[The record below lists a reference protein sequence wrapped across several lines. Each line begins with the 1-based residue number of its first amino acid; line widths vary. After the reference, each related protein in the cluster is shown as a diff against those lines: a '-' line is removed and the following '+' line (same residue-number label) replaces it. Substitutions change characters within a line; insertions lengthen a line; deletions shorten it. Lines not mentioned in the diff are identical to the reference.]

1 MGLFEALTVGAKLL
15 GASKQRKAA
24 KQAAGQVRSTSQM
37 GYDRSLDFG
46 REVQEASAFKPFSI
60 TSGLGGV
67 GVGAEG
73 GIETT
78 LSPEQQYLQDM
89 LFGQATGLFQQA
101 EQDPAVAQAE
111 LFEQMR
117 AVQRPEEQRQ
127 ALALEER
134 MLSQGRLGLSSD
146 AYGGATP
153 EMLAQAAAQQEAMG
167 RANLA
172 ARQQSLTEQQSLF
185 NRASGLM
192 GLGYVPQQQ
201 LLAPTELGL
210 KGASLAQSGR
220 ESGAGMFGQFA
231 AGGLNMLTKGQYQ
244 AAGMDLARRNAGIGA
259 LTNLAT
265 SAIGAYGNR
274 TPAPTAPTVPSYTS
288 ISPVPTPIG
297 QPIPAGVNNLGT
309 MFG

>member
-1 MGLFEALTVGAKLL
+1 MGLSTALAIGVSLF
-15 GASKQRKAA
+15 GASKKRKAA
-24 KQAAGQVRSTSQM
+24 KAAAAETRRIAQM
-37 GYDRSLDFG
+37 GYDKSLGFG
-46 REVQEASAFKPFSI
+46 REVQEASAFQPFSI
-60 TSGLGGV
+60 TTGLGGV
-67 GVGAEG
+67 GVGAGG

-78 LSPEQQYLQDM
+78 LSPEQQYIQDM

-117 AVQRPEEQRQ
+117 ATQRPEEQRQ

-172 ARQQSLTEQQSLF
+172 ARQQALTEQQSLF

-192 GLGYVPQQQ
+192 NLGYVPQQQ

-210 KGASLAQSGR
+210 KGAALAQSGR
-220 ESGAGMFGQFA
+220 EAGAGMFGQFA
-231 AGGLNMLTKGQYQ
+231 AGGLGTLTKGQFQ
-244 AAGMDLARRNAGIGA
+244 AAGMDLARRNAGITA
-259 LTNLAT
+259 LTNLVT
-265 SAIGAYGNR
+265 GGINAYGNR
-274 TPAPTAPTVPSYTS
+274 PPAPTGNAPITPSVGIY
-288 ISPVPTPIG
+288 
-297 QPIPAGVNNLGT
+297 
-309 MFG
+309 

>member
-1 MGLFEALTVGAKLL
+1 MSTGNPYADAALFGLKLF
-15 GASKQRKAA
+15 GASKKRKAA
-24 KQAAGQVRSTSQM
+24 KAAAAEARRIAQM
-37 GYDRSLDFG
+37 GYDKSLGFG
-46 REVQEASAFKPFSI
+46 REVQEASAFKPFSV
-60 TSGLGGV
+60 TSGLGDV
-67 GVGAEG
+67 GVGAGG

-78 LSPEQQYLQDM
+78 LSPEQQYIQDM

-117 AVQRPEEQRQ
+117 ATQRPEEQRQ

-172 ARQQSLTEQQSLF
+172 ARQQALTEQQSLF

-201 LLAPTELGL
+201 LLAPTKFGL
-210 KGASLAQSGR
+210 QGAALAQSGR
-220 ESGAGMFGQFA
+220 ERGAGMFGDFA
-231 AGGLNMLTKGQYQ
+231 AAGLKSLTQGQYT
-244 AAGMDLARRNAGIGA
+244 AAGMDLSRRNAGVD
-259 LTNLAT
+259 
-265 SAIGAYGNR
+265 AI
-274 TPAPTAPTVPSYTS
+274 
-288 ISPVPTPIG
+288 
-297 QPIPAGVNNLGT
+297 LG
-309 MFG
+309 MLPGS

>member
-1 MGLFEALTVGAKLL
+1 MGWLTGLTVGAKLL
-15 GASKQRKAA
+15 GGSKKREAAKAA
-24 KQAAGQVRSTSQM
+24 AAEARRIAQM
-37 GYDRSLDFG
+37 GYDKSLGFG
-46 REVQEASAFKPFSI
+46 REVQEASAFKPFSV

-172 ARQQSLTEQQSLF
+172 ARQQALTEQQSLF

-220 ESGAGMFGQFA
+220 ERGAGMFGQFA

-244 AAGMDLARRNAGIGA
+244 ASGMDLARRNAGISA
-259 LTNLAT
+259 LTDLVT
-265 SAIGAYGNR
+265 GGISAYGNR
-274 TPAPTAPTVPSYTS
+274 PPAPTVPSYTS
-288 ISPVPTPIG
+288 ISPVSTPIG

-309 MFG
+309 MFSY

>member
-1 MGLFEALTVGAKLL
+1 MSTGNPYADAALFGLNLL
-15 GASKQRKAA
+15 GASKKRKAA
-24 KQAAGQVRSTSQM
+24 KAAAAEARRLAQM
-37 GYDRSLDFG
+37 GYDKAISYG
-46 REVQEASAFKPFSI
+46 REVQEASAFQPFSI
-60 TSGLGGV
+60 TTGLGGV
-67 GVGAEG
+67 DVGAEG

-78 LSPEQQYLQDM
+78 LSPEQQYIQDM

-101 EQDPAVAQAE
+101 EQDPAVAQAK

-117 AVQRPEEQRQ
+117 ATQRPEEQRQ

-146 AYGGATP
+146 RYGGATP

-172 ARQQSLTEQQSLF
+172 ARQQALAEQQSLY
-185 NRASGLM
+185 NRASGLF

-201 LLAPTELGL
+201 LMNQMGMGL

-220 ESGAGMFGQFA
+220 EAGAGMFGQFA
-231 AGGLNMLTKGQYQ
+231 AGGLGTLTKGQFQ
-244 AAGMDLARRNAGIGA
+244 ASGMDLARRNAGISA

-265 SAIGAYGNR
+265 SAIGAYGN
-274 TPAPTAPTVPSYTS
+274 PAPTVPSYTS
-288 ISPVPTPIG
+288 TSPVSTPIG
-297 QPIPAGVNNLGT
+297 QPIPSGVNNLGT
-309 MFG
+309 MFS